1 MAIGTI
7 RLFSSALGMCVTCDV
22 ILPQQEPEVSQE
34 PLPVL
39 WLLHG
44 AHGCHNDWIRKTNIE
59 RYVAPYNLA
68 VVMPSAQN
76 SCYTDMAHGLKYYTY
91 IAEELPKAMRTHF
104 NFSSRREDNYIA
116 GLSMGGRGSLIIGL
130 SKPEQYAVIGCLS
143 AGAVHQYNDF
153 HALPFGDEPI
163 EGTYKDPFGNAKRIL
178 DASLPCPRIFHACG
192 QDDFL
197 LANARQTRDFFTS
210 IPGNPFDYQYIE
222 APGAHTWD
230 FWDEHIQEFI
240 QFLNLPKEGK

>member
-1 MAIGTI
+1 MAVGTI

-22 ILPQQEPEVSQE
+22 ILPQRDPEASQA

-76 SCYTDMAHGLKYYTY
+76 SCYVNMAHGLNYYSY
-91 IAEELPKAMRTHF
+91 IAEELPQAMRTHF
-104 NFSSRREDNYIA
+104 RFSDRREDNFIA
-116 GLSMGGRGSLIIGL
+116 GLSMGGRGSFIIGMN
-130 SKPEQYAVIGCLS
+130 KPEQYAAIGCLS
-143 AGAVHQYNDF
+143 AGAVHERSAL

-178 DASLPCPRIFHACG
+178 KDNLPRPRIFHACG

-197 LANARQTRDFFTS
+197 LDSARQTRDFFSS
-210 IPGNPFDYQYIE
+210 IPDNPFDYQYIE

-230 FWDEHIQEFI
+230 FWDAHIQEFI
-240 QFLNLPKEGK
+240 RFLNLPDARK